1 MLIGASARVA
11 SVLYPLG
18 HVRVSGELWQSIT
31 PDVCPGVEPARAA
44 LRTGGR
50 VTRFRLADRRKEPD
64 VAGKKRPKSL
74 AQTEKKAPAKPKRP
88 KKTSR
93 GK

>member
-1 MLIGASARVA
+1 MSIG
-11 SVLYPLG
+11 
-18 HVRVSGELWQSIT
+18 
-31 PDVCPGVEPARAA
+31 
-44 LRTGGR
+44 
-50 VTRFRLADRRKEPD
+50 KESD

-74 AQTEKKAPAKPKRP
+74 AHTAKKAPAKPKRP

>member
-1 MLIGASARVA
+1 M
-11 SVLYPLG
+11 
-18 HVRVSGELWQSIT
+18 
-31 PDVCPGVEPARAA
+31 GVEPPGACLA
-44 LRTGGR
+44 LTI
-50 VTRFRLADRRKEPD
+50 TQADPEVESLSRNHPISRRELD

-74 AQTEKKAPAKPKRP
+74 SQTQKKAPAKPKRP

>member
-1 MLIGASARVA
+1 VATAVKPVLLRRKLTTAQARLTRYGAPRS
-11 SVLYPLG
+11 
-18 HVRVSGELWQSIT
+18 
-31 PDVCPGVEPARAA
+31 
-44 LRTGGR
+44 RTAG
-50 VTRFRLADRRKEPD
+50 KEPD

-88 KKTSR
+88 KKASR

>member
-1 MLIGASARVA
+1 VLDSRAVKTNVKASDEGSLTMTQPMVYTAA
-11 SVLYPLG
+11 EAYSLG
-18 HVRVSGELWQSIT
+18 CT
-31 PDVCPGVEPARAA
+31 
-44 LRTGGR
+44 LRCRTAG
-50 VTRFRLADRRKEPD
+50 KEPD
-64 VAGKKRPKSL
+64 VAGKKRPKSP